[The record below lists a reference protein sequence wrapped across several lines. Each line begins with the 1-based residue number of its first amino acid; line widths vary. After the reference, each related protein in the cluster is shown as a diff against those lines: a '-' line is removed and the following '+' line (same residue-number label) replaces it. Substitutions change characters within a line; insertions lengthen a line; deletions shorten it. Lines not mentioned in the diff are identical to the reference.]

1 MKEVNGCARLETE
14 AKTEKV
20 GQWNVTEVQIDGH
33 WVRGVQRETD
43 RERLSWNECK
53 RYKKVVLKGYQS
65 NIMTIIGW
73 IQKKKWEDKQT
84 DEWTHKETD
93 RQETQRRQHIRTE
106 TSAEKI
112 KETL

>member
-1 MKEVNGCARLETE
+1 M
-14 AKTEKV
+14 
-20 GQWNVTEVQIDGH
+20 
-33 WVRGVQRETD
+33 
-43 RERLSWNECK
+43 
-53 RYKKVVLKGYQS
+53 VLKGYQS

-106 TSAEKI
+106 TSAEKN
-112 KETL
+112 KRKGRKGNYQDVMVALEAVDK